1 MPIQNDRFIKNGN
14 ITTTTY
20 QGILELIS
28 SSRLIPG
35 DNYLISDY
43 QTTYWMPNASP
54 PELISCSVEPLVV
67 TAATTSSLFA
77 EAKSSMYPKDIIY
90 YDVDSNQTYCTGSS
104 KGYIYRRIDTKY
116 NNDIGMDFRNVKFR
130 RWQLN
135 ITDVW
140 TGSVSYP
147 RGYTVVKSGSNE
159 LYTSLTGSNLNN
171 ALTTSKWKRF
181 EWDNYQYVG
190 VTPNI
195 WTIGAWGLTSSLAVS
210 SSYEDFYLFST
221 TPTKT
226 RNEVNW
232 DKIHNNTLVPVNRTV
247 GSYFT
252 GVVISAS
259 LDVIKSLSSTF
270 FYEGIS
276 DGWLNSYLVEGVKNN
291 TCGGGFHDNVIGFA
305 NSMVV
310 GNNFHGNSILFVRD
324 TKFDMECKY
333 NSIRYVI
340 GCIIGEQFEGNF
352 MESTQDNQIGYGCWA
367 NSVAGGFRSNDILA
381 VFQNNIIGS
390 TFKGNTIV
398 GVLSLNGNAI
408 GDDCVCNFIQD
419 DFSVNKIGNAFQ
431 FNMIGPGFA
440 LNNIGD
446 NFKNNTTKYRF
457 RSNRIGNNFQYN
469 NTNCEIL
476 SQNITGSTIV
486 YQTYSKDIVKNQSG
500 TLKVAWWNTSDV
512 YTSSAITT

>member
-190 VTPNI
+190 VNPSTWI
-195 WTIGAWGLTSSLAVS
+195 IGGWGLTSSLAVS

-232 DKIHNNTLVPVNRTV
+232 DKVHNNTLVPVNRT
-247 GSYFT
+247 T
-252 GVVISAS
+252 GEQFAGRVMSAS
-259 LDVIKSLSSTF
+259 LDIIKSLSSTF
-270 FYEGIS
+270 FYEGKTT
-276 DGWLNSYLVEGVKNN
+276 GWMNVWLIEGIKNN
-291 TCGGGFHDNVIGFA
+291 KCGGGFHNNVIGCAHDNIF
-305 NSMVV
+305 
-310 GNNFHGNSILFVRD
+310 GNNFHDNSIGLIAENVCSHD
-324 TKFDMECKY
+324 VKY
-333 NSIRYVI
+333 NSIVGSMNNI
-340 GCIIGEQFEGNF
+340 FSGEFEANF
-352 MESTQDNQIGYGCWA
+352 MDGVSYSEFGYGCWA
-367 NSVAGGFRSNDILA
+367 NTVANGFFENKVSLL
-381 VFQNNIIGS
+381 QGNNIGFN
-390 TFKGNTIV
+390 FKGNT
-398 GVLSLNGNAI
+398 
-408 GDDCVCNFIQD
+408 
-419 DFSVNKIGNAFQ
+419 
-431 FNMIGPGFA
+431 A
-440 LNNIGD
+440 LTFFDGIKVNNIGD
-446 NFKNNTTKYRF
+446 DFMSNICMDKFSGNNIGNSCKYNIFKAEFFNNTL
-457 RSNRIGNNFQYN
+457 SNNFIYN
-469 NTNCEIL
+469 TVNVNVSATNL
-476 SQNITGSTIV
+476 TGSTIL
-486 YQTYSKDIVKNQSG
+486 YSAYSKDIVKNQSG